1 MRIPDKPEPAGGA
14 EISCSFCQAAESDVN
29 KLIAGDAA
37 TICDRCIVAAVDQI
51 VRHATQSKSRSG
63 RFRAGSLPCS
73 FCHEAAAVHN
83 AMVGSTRARVC
94 DSCLSAILVALASDL
109 AEREDETLVLMMDG
123 ARID

>member
-1 MRIPDKPEPAGGA
+1 MKPADKPDPAGGA
-14 EISCSFCQAAESDVN
+14 EISCSFCRSAESDVN

-73 FCHEAAAVHN
+73 FCHEAASLHN
-83 AMVGSTRARVC
+83 ALVGSTHARVC
-94 DSCLSAILVALASDL
+94 DS
-109 AEREDETLVLMMDG
+109 
-123 ARID
+123 